1 MSYEANI
8 GRPRSGHFR
17 CDAVCRL
24 RFLHTNQQQ
33 AGGALR
39 LSGGAGIQGVAGSI
53 QQWRSGAPR
62 CVLPK
67 IRTGKSADD
76 VIPFRNQTGG
86 FELLDILNSEGL
98 HLEFVVRE
106 RRSDI
111 RAVGSLHVKEA
122 EPGEVTAF
130 TLRAIP
136 QGASLTDVNFKIDAA
151 TRSRVIDN
159 AISNLNEFYVFPEVA
174 RWRKVSERVRGAVNM
189 I

>member
-1 MSYEANI
+1 MKRTLA
-8 GRPRSGHFR
+8 GRVVVTFVAMLF
-17 CDAVCRL
+17 AVCASYTQTSSKL
-24 RFLHTNQQQ
+24 
-33 AGGALR
+33 AALSDSPAAR
-39 LSGGAGIQGVAGSI
+39 AFKAWLEAFNSGDRALLDAYY
-53 QQWRSGAPR
+53 RKYEP
-62 CVLPK
+62 
-67 IRTGKSADD
+67 GKSADD

-98 HLEFVVRE
+98 HLEFVVKE

-174 RWRKVSERVRGAVNM
+174 RKMEEGIRARQGAVNM